1 MVDDMSPSSTPAH
14 MHPTPPGRG
23 SVPPSSDAIIIT
35 ATITPITIT
44 GFGWVSVRA

>member
-23 SVPPSSDAIIIT
+23 FVPLWSDAMIIT